1 MPRRSKWFKYNRDT
15 EQVEQIT
22 QPDRVVTKAAWPI
35 YSDRAGVNPHQISEA
50 EATMRGLG
58 VNTKYEKQTGRAIF
72 RNAKHR
78 KEHCEAVG
86 IYDRNGGYSDPQP
99 K

>member
-1 MPRRSKWFKYNRDT
+1 MPRQSKWFRYNPKTKR
-15 EQVEQIT
+15 VEEVKRT
-22 QPDRVVTKAAWPI
+22 KKVVNKAQWPI
-35 YSDRAGVNPHQISEA
+35 HSDRAGVNPHQVKEA
-50 EATMRGLG
+50 EETMRDMG
-58 VNTKYEKQTGRAIF
+58 VRTEYDSRTGCAIF
-72 RNAKHR
+72 RDAKHR